1 MNGLLDQDGLLVPKA
16 ILNHTEIKRCAS
28 HNSGALPLSMGSLSM
43 SRDQRRQGKMSF
55 RFLNAAGAVTLA
67 AMLSLSSPA
76 SFAQISFPWDR
87 SPQAPP
93 PGQAPSDDVDADIR
107 IQRLENQL
115 RQLTGQNEELQ
126 FRNRQLEERLRQLGG
141 GSVAPGGQP
150 AAVPP
155 GVAAAPPP
163 VQPNPPLRQGAPD
176 LQPQIASP
184 APIVQDPAGP
194 QAGGRRRGD
203 AFDPNQNP
211 SAPGA
216 PRALGGAQMPITTEA
231 PGGRGPGEPLDLGA
245 APRESGGALP
255 PAVSAAPPRG
265 PASAALTTLP
275 PSATPRDEFD
285 LGIGYMQRKDYALA
299 EETMKGFAQ
308 RYPND
313 PLIAD
318 SQYWLG
324 ESYFQRQ
331 QYRDAAE
338 AFLGVTTKYD
348 KSGKAPDALLRLG
361 QSLAALKEKEAAC
374 AALGEVTRKYP
385 RASAGVKAAVDREQ
399 KRVKC

>member
-1 MNGLLDQDGLLVPKA
+1 
-16 ILNHTEIKRCAS
+16 
-28 HNSGALPLSMGSLSM
+28 M
-43 SRDQRRQGKMSF
+43 SRDFRRQGKMSS
-55 RFLNAAGAVTLA
+55 RFYSAAGAAVIAATLA
-67 AMLSLSSPA
+67 LSVQTA
-76 SFAQISFPWDR
+76 AAQISFPWER
-87 SPQAPP
+87 SQQGSPQAQP
-93 PGQAPSDDVDADIR
+93 QSDDADLEMR

-126 FRNRQLEERLRQLGG
+126 YRNRQLEDRLRQLGAAPP
-141 GSVAPGGQP
+141 APGGQAP
-150 AAVPP
+150 VAQP

-163 VQPNPPLRQGAPD
+163 VQPQGQQGYPQQGARQQQGYPQAQPGYD
-176 LQPQIASP
+176 QQPQIASP
-184 APIVQDPAGP
+184 APIAQEPASP
-194 QAGGRRRGD
+194 QAGSRRRGD
-203 AFDPNQNP
+203 AFDPTQNP
-211 SAPGA
+211 NAPGA
-216 PRALGGAQMPITTEA
+216 PRALGGGQMPIGNEAPVGA
-231 PGGRGPGEPLDLGA
+231 PGGRAPGEPLNL
-245 APRESGGALP
+245 GGASQP
-255 PAVSAAPPRG
+255 SATAGPPPRG
-265 PASAALTTLP
+265 PGPGASASLTTLP
-275 PSATPRDEFD
+275 PSATSKDEFD

-299 EETMKGFAQ
+299 EETMKNFGQ
-308 RYPND
+308 KYPND
-313 PLIAD
+313 PLVAD

-348 KSGKAPDALLRLG
+348 KSGKAPDSLLRLG